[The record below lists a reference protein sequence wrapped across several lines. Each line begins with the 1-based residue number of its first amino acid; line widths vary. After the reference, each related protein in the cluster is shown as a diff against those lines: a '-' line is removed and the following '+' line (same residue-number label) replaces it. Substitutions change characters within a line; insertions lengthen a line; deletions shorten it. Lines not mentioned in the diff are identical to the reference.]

1 MSQNN
6 LPDWDARKMAAS
18 QLFNFGTDTFAGL
31 QRMLG
36 STMAP
41 REFDR
46 LCHEL
51 EALVATRWAEAA
63 EGQEPET

>member
-1 MSQNN
+1 MPHNN

-18 QLFNFGTDTFAGL
+18 QLFNYGTDTFNGL
-31 QRMLG
+31 REMLK
-36 STMAP
+36 STMGG
-41 REFDR
+41 REFNN

-63 EGQEPET
+63 EGQDPEP